1 MIYRLLSEKT
11 KDHVNPG
18 EMQDAVDGAG
28 LNGYVKI
35 YQNKPGNERNKKDDV
50 MKTAP
55 GVVAEV
61 KNKMCS
67 AFSAGVACK
76 VT

>member
-1 MIYRLLSEKT
+1 
-11 KDHVNPG
+11 
-18 EMQDAVDGAG
+18 MQDEVDGAG

-67 AFSAGVACK
+67 AFSAGVACQ